1 MLFQTLRD
9 DEDSEE
15 GIKHL
20 ELDANTTKVAAEF
33 NDKTGNHSIVKVATE
48 IRHQVQQLEL
58 PECPS
63 FNPSNILRLLT
74 LSNPCVL
81 YPK

>member
-15 GIKHL
+15 GIEHL
-20 ELDANTTKVAAEF
+20 ELDANTNKVAAEY

-58 PECPS
+58 LECPS
-63 FNPSNILRLLT
+63 IKPSNILRLLT
-74 LSNPCVL
+74 LSMTCV
-81 YPK
+81 P